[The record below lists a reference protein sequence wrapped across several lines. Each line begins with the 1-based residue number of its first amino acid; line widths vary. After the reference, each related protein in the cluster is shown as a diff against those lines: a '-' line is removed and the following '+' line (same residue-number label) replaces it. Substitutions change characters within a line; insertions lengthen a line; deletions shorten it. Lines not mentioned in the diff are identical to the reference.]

1 MSVSYPLPGTRFFE
15 TVRSELGAKQ
25 NWQDSSDLAMLYGGP
40 FSTRFYRQLHTVLH
54 KEFRA
59 RRAARA
65 LRRAL
70 RRPLRLGRRELRHAA
85 AVAYNALTLPFA
97 GCASPFSRGRR
108 TRSGRCHMAP
118 AEAARPTVQSEGDR
132 ECQARLQETRQALTV
147 ASFTTAVRQQRDRPA
162 DARARRALTRRLR
175 RGARLLDLGCGTG
188 IDAAHL
194 AARGYTVVAIDASP
208 QMVARTRARMAE
220 EGLTERVTA
229 VELGIEALDRL
240 QGGPFD
246 AIYSDLG
253 ALNCVPDLSAVAAR
267 CGNLLDGGGVLVASV
282 MGKLCPWELAY
293 YAAHRNLQR
302 ALVRLGSRSVPV
314 GLNGGTVWTRYYWP
328 KEFLDRFRGWF
339 APEATHALGLF
350 SPPPPRGV
358 PPPPA
363 LGEPGALAAGRIAR
377 RPPVAARGGRPLPD
391 GATQT

>member
-1 MSVSYPLPGTRFFE
+1 VS
-15 TVRSELGAKQ
+15 A
-25 NWQDSSDLAMLYGGP
+25 
-40 FSTRFYRQLHTVLH
+40 
-54 KEFRA
+54 
-59 RRAARA
+59 
-65 LRRAL
+65 
-70 RRPLRLGRRELRHAA
+70 
-85 AVAYNALTLPFA
+85 
-97 GCASPFSRGRR
+97 
-108 TRSGRCHMAP
+108 
-118 AEAARPTVQSEGDR
+118 
-132 ECQARLQETRQALTV
+132 QARLQETRRAFDSV
-147 ASFTTAVRQQRDRPA
+147 ASFYDGPFGNNAIVQRM
-162 DARARRALTRRLR
+162 RAALLEALTRRLPP
-175 RGARLLDLGCGTG
+175 GARLLDLGCGTG

-240 QGGPFD
+240 QGVPFD

-293 YAAHRNLQR
+293 YAAHRDLQR

-339 APEATHALGLF
+339 AHEATHALGLF
-350 SPPPPRGV
+350 SPPPYLVGFHRRLPWASR
-358 PPPPA
+358 A
-363 LGEPGALAAGRIAR
+363 LWRLDGWLGALPLLREAGDHFLMVLRKR
-377 RPPVAARGGRPLPD
+377 E
-391 GATQT
+391 